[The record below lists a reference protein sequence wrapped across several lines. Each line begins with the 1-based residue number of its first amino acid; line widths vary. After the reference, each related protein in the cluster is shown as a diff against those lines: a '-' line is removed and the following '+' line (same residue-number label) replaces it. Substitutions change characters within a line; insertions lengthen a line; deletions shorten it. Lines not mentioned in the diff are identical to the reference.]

1 MKVSKG
7 PWNFTTCYAYAFP
20 GAHFIFTKNSVQR
33 NKLGRAVILF
43 FFLNHILISLM
54 KNVIWKLLYLLLSK
68 DYSFLIC
75 LGGFV
80 ELLHTNVDNT
90 FVSL

>member
-7 PWNFTTCYAYAFP
+7 PWNFTTWYAYAFP
-20 GAHFIFTKNSVQR
+20 GADFIFTKNSVQR
-33 NKLGRAVILF
+33 NKLGRAVILIF
-43 FFLNHILISLM
+43 FGNPISIFPM
-54 KNVIWKLLYLLLSK
+54 KNVSWKLLYLLLSK
-68 DYSFLIC
+68 DYSFLMC
-75 LGGFV
+75 LGGFD